1 MTVFKNSLV
10 ALATIATGLTAYS
23 VCYANPDV
31 PANITTPDTVHTQA
45 VGDLNFK
52 DGFPTDETMSKVQK
66 YMFLQRAVNVFV
78 EGIQISSMQ
87 AMLEGSKSIGG
98 KPNKSVLINETLHDK
113 NSLWLTPNTTT
124 PYISIEVDVKKT
136 PMVLDIHSSVLGL
149 VDDAYFKYVG
159 DIGLGNPADQGKGGK
174 YLIVHDSYKGK
185 IPEGYIVLTTPTYR
199 NWAPMR
205 LNSVKKVAQFKKTFK
220 MYPLGG
226 KPDMDFINFSGV
238 KYNTIH
244 ANNVDFYY
252 ELNEVIQYEPETSGD
267 PYFKGLAA
275 TIGIIKGSPFN
286 PKGEHL
292 EVLKEAAAIAN
303 VYARNQ
309 AFRPTNNETFF
320 FGKSKRQW
328 FLPFG
333 STLDYRFIQDG
344 RLFLDDRTAFHYLAT
359 GITPLMTAQFDG
371 KGSSYLVTTT
381 DSSSAALDGNEV
393 YSITLPPKPPMKR
406 FWSFVVY
413 DNQTRSLLATDQR
426 EAGFDSRGD
435 VVTNKDGS
443 VTVTFSAKKPEGKSN
458 WVQTSPNKGFFVMYR
473 MYSPTQKWHDREYV
487 IGDLIKQ

>member
-1 MTVFKNSLV
+1 MKFSKLKMTLAIASLGFLNIV
-10 ALATIATGLTAYS
+10 IAD
-23 VCYANPDV
+23 PDV
-31 PANITTPDTVHTQA
+31 PANITTPDIVKTKT
-45 VGDLNFK
+45 VGDLHFK
-52 DGFPTDETMSKVQK
+52 DGFPADDTISKVQQ
-66 YMFLQRAVNVFV
+66 YMFIQRAVNIFV
-78 EGIQISSMQ
+78 DGIAISSMQ

-124 PYISIEVDVKKT
+124 PYIVAEVDVKKT
-136 PMVLDIHSSVLGL
+136 PMVLELQSSVLGL

-199 NWAPMR
+199 NWVPMR
-205 LNSVKKVAQFKKTFK
+205 LNSVKDIPQFKETFK

-244 ANNVDFYY
+244 ANNVDFYF

-267 PYFKGLAA
+267 PHFKGLAA
-275 TIGIIKGSPFN
+275 SIGIIKGKPFD
-286 PKGEHL
+286 PKGKHL
-292 EVLKEAAAIAN
+292 EALKEAAAIAN
-303 VYARNQ
+303 VYVRNQ
-309 AFRPTNNETFF
+309 AFRPTNDETYF

-333 STLDYRFIQDG
+333 STFDYRFIQDG
-344 RLFLDDRTAFHYLAT
+344 RVFLDDRTAFHYLAT

-393 YSITLPPKPPMKR
+393 YTVTLPPNPPMKR

-413 DNQTRSLLATDQR
+413 DNQTRSILATDQR
-426 EAGFDSRGD
+426 AAGFDSRGD

-458 WVQTSPNKGFFVMYR
+458 WVQTLPNKGFFTMFR
-473 MYSPTQKWHDREYV
+473 MYSPTQAWHDGKYV